1 MKRIILLL
9 LLLVFSINVKA
20 EEKPEE
26 LYAQSAVLMDADT
39 GRVLFEKDGNSVKA
53 MASTTKIMT
62 CIISL
67 EEMEEDDIVTF
78 SKYASSQPKVHLGA
92 KEGESFYMKDML
104 YSLMLE
110 SYNDVA
116 VAIAEAISGSVE
128 SFAMKMNQ
136 KAMEIG
142 CENTY
147 FITPNGLDAQD
158 EKGFHSTTAR
168 DLAKIMSYCVKDSPR
183 KEAFLEITAKPSH
196 TFSNLENTRQYSCQ
210 NHNSY
215 LNMKEEAISGKTGYT
230 GKAGYCYVGA
240 VESEGRTFVVSLLAS
255 GWPNNKNY
263 KWRDMNKI
271 VDYALTEYER
281 KDIAQEITLKEV
293 CVNHGITEALF
304 QTKKIKADLKNS
316 DEKILLGKE
325 EELEVHV
332 QQIGEIEAPVEKG
345 EQLGSVLYTLH
356 GEKIAEYPIVST
368 ETVKRIDFFW
378 IFSKMMELYL
388 L

>member
-1 MKRIILLL
+1 MKKIICLILV
-9 LLLVFSINVKA
+9 LVFGISA
-20 EEKPEE
+20 EAKEKPEE

-62 CIISL
+62 CIIAL
-67 EEMEEDDIVTF
+67 EEMEEDDTVTF

-110 SYNDVA
+110 SHNDVA

-128 SFAMKMNQ
+128 SFSMKMNQ
-136 KAMEIG
+136 KAKEIG
-142 CENTY
+142 CKNTY

-158 EKGFHSTTAR
+158 EKGFHSTTAI
-168 DLAKIMSYCVKDSPR
+168 DLAKIMSYCVKGSPK
-183 KEAFLEITAKPSH
+183 KEAFLAITAKPSH
-196 TFSNLENTRQYSCQ
+196 IFSNLENTRQYSCQ
-210 NHNSY
+210 NHNAY

-271 VDYALTEYER
+271 VEYALAEYEW
-281 KDIAQEITLKEV
+281 KDIAQEIALKEV
-293 CVNHGITEALF
+293 KVNHGITEALF
-304 QTKKIKADLKNS
+304 QGKTVKSELKNVE
-316 DEKILLGKE
+316 EKILLGRE
-325 EELEVHV
+325 EEIEVHV
-332 QQIGEIEAPVEKG
+332 QQINEIEAPIEKG
-345 EQLGSVLYTLH
+345 EQLGSILYTLQ